1 MKKLIPFLIGSLLS
15 SYSYAAAIPRSS
27 GADARVQEIMY
38 NENNVTVIK
47 IKTGVAT
54 LIQLESDE
62 YLVGDETGMGL
73 GDPLAWNVSVRG
85 NNIFLRPI
93 AEQPDTNI
101 VVVTN
106 KRTYS
111 ILLQNDEGDKG
122 SVTFILRY
130 RYPKKPEPIV
140 IKPTVFLDKN
150 PVSIPCVDGSLFNG
164 SYEIKGSDSLKPSAI
179 WDDGRFTCF
188 KWNTA
193 KDLPVVSRILPNGN
207 EQLANYHMD
216 KNVMVIHEVS
226 PEFIL
231 RLGESVMNVKTQHN
245 VQREYNYKATTTEF
259 KRVEK

>member
-1 MKKLIPFLIGSLLS
+1 MIPFIISGLLS
-15 SYSYAAAIPRSS
+15 SYACAEAIPRSS

-47 IKTGVAT
+47 VKTGTAT
-54 LIQLESDE
+54 LIQLAPDE
-62 YLVGDETGMGL
+62 FLSEENSGMGL

-85 NNIFLRPI
+85 NNIFLRPV

-111 ILLQNDEGDKG
+111 MFLQTTDNDRA
-122 SVTFILRY
+122 TFILRY
-130 RYPKKPEPIV
+130 VYPKKPQPVV
-140 IKPTVFLDKN
+140 IKQGIFTEQKQTG
-150 PVSIPCVDGSLFNG
+150 IPCIDGSLFNG
-164 SYEIKGSDSLKPSAI
+164 SYEIKGSHSLKPSAI
-179 WDDGRFTCF
+179 WDDGRFTCL
-188 KWNTA
+188 KWSTA
-193 KDLPVVSRILPNGN
+193 KDLPVVFRILPDGN

-216 KNVMVIHEVS
+216 KNIMVIHEVS

-231 RLGESVMNVKTQHN
+231 RLGDNVMNVKTQHN
-245 VQREYNYKATTTEF
+245 VQREYNYKATTTQF

>member
-1 MKKLIPFLIGSLLS
+1 MKKVLPFLICGLLA
-15 SYSYAAAIPRSS
+15 SYTYAAAIPRSS
-27 GADARVQEIMY
+27 GADARVQEILY
-38 NENNVTVIK
+38 NENNVTVVKVK
-47 IKTGVAT
+47 IGVAT

-62 YLVGDETGMGL
+62 TLLGDDTGMGL

-85 NNIFLRPI
+85 NNIFLRPV

-101 VVVTN
+101 VVVTS

-111 ILLQNDEGDKG
+111 ILLQTTETD
-122 SVTFILRY
+122 SATFILRY
-130 RYPKKPEPIV
+130 RYPKKIEQIS
-140 IKPTVFLDKN
+140 IKPTVFVDKKN
-150 PVSIPCVDGSLFNG
+150 IAIPCVDGSLFNG
-164 SYEIKGSDSLKPSAI
+164 FYETKGSEAIKPSAI

-193 KDLPVVSRILPNGN
+193 KDLPVVSRVLPNGK

-216 KNVMVIHEVS
+216 KNVMVIHEIS

-231 RLGESVMNVKTQHN
+231 RLGENVMNVKTHHN
-245 VQREYNYKATTTEF
+245 VEREYNSKATTTPF